1 MPRKPGGL
9 PKSRVN
15 SHSAV
20 APDGR
25 RNARFAVRLPVRCR
39 RLTAR
44 ASRTWSGRTADVG
57 SGGFAVEIPTRLPLG
72 TPLAVEVRTGI
83 GPFCMEAEVLWTRC
97 VPGQAGIIRHGLC
110 LADHSEILD
119 LPIGTL
125 LGQWLQGVAKR
136 ERRRGGRA
144 EAPAP
149 SQGRRKAR

>member
-1 MPRKPGGL
+1 MPRKPGGHL
-9 PKSRVN
+9 KRRGD
-15 SHSAV
+15 SHCTGV
-20 APDGR
+20 PEGR

-44 ASRTWSGRTADVG
+44 PSRTWIGRTADVG

-83 GPFCMEAEVLWTRC
+83 GPFWIEAEVLWTRC
-97 VPGQAGIIRHGLC
+97 IPGQAGIIRHGLC
-110 LADHSEILD
+110 LADRSEVLD

-136 ERRRGGRA
+136 ERKQGGHA
-144 EAPAP
+144 EAPVP
-149 SQGRRKAR
+149 PQGRRKAR